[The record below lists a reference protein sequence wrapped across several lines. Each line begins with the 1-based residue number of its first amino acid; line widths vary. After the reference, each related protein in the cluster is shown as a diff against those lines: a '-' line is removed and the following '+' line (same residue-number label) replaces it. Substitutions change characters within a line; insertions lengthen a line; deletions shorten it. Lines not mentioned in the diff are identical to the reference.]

1 MVTGIVVSVGAV
13 VALLVLLVVR
23 QIGVQS
29 RREKGRQEAL
39 EQWARAHGWQIV
51 RRPEFEW
58 VRRVPGRNQRGVS
71 LAVSGTLQG
80 RPATIAEY
88 SYRSNEE
95 THRYVLLLVRLDH
108 DHPAM
113 AVYRRSSL
121 SKLGRTLFGDTPTAV
136 GNEPFDREYRVTG
149 VVTAALV
156 NEHVAADLPPWS
168 LEGRELLTYRVG
180 RIDDPATIP
189 AELEPLLRVA
199 DLIEPRD

>member
-1 MVTGIVVSVGAV
+1 MVTGIVVGGAV
-13 VALLVLLVVR
+13 VALLVLFVVR
-23 QIGVQS
+23 QVGVQS
-29 RREKGRQEAL
+29 RREKARLEAL
-39 EQWARAHGWQIV
+39 EQWARTHEWQLV
-51 RRPEFEW
+51 SRPELEW

-71 LAVSGTLQG
+71 LAGSGTLHG

-88 SYRSNEE
+88 SYTSGEE
-95 THRYVLLLVRLDH
+95 KHRYVLLLVRLDH
-108 DHPAM
+108 DYPAM

-121 SKLGRTLFGDTPTAV
+121 SKLGRTLFGDTPTEV

-156 NEHVAADLPPWS
+156 NEQVAANLPPWS

-180 RIDDPATIP
+180 RIEDPATIP
-189 AELEPLLRVA
+189 AELAPLLRIA